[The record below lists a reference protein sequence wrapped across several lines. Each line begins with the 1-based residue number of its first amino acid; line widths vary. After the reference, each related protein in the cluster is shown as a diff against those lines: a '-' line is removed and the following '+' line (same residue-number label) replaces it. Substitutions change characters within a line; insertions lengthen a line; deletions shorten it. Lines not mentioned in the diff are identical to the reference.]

1 MQVGKRSMREI
12 LARVPVMPVLTIHD
26 AAVAGD
32 LARTLVDGGVF
43 VFEVLMR
50 TPAAA
55 AAVQAMTKAA
65 PEASVGAGTLLYP
78 DDVARAVDA
87 GAAFGVSPGLTETL
101 GRAVNDAG
109 LPFLPGVASASEIM
123 TAMEQGFFEQKL
135 FPAHGAAGV
144 TWLHSMTGVFPKVT
158 FCPTGGIKM
167 EDVPGYLALPN
178 CGTIG
183 CSWVAPS
190 NLVQAHDWPAITE
203 LARRAAA
210 MRGAS
215 V

>member
-1 MQVGKRSMREI
+1 MALPRNKPLDITMI
-12 LARVPVMPVLTIHD
+12 LSPSLLSADFARLAEEL
-26 AAVAGD
+26 AA
-32 LARTLVDGGVF
+32 L
-43 VFEVLMR
+43 E
-50 TPAAA
+50 
-55 AAVQAMTKAA
+55 
-65 PEASVGAGTLLYP
+65 
-78 DDVARAVDA
+78 
-87 GAAFGVSPGLTETL
+87 
-101 GRAVNDAG
+101 
-109 LPFLPGVASASEIM
+109 
-123 TAMEQGFFEQKL
+123 
-135 FPAHGAAGV
+135 AAGV
-144 TWLHSMTGVFPKVT
+144 TWLQSKTGVFPTVT

-167 EDVPGYLALPN
+167 EDVPGSLALPN